1 MDTLD
6 NLTSST
12 TSSSWLFNDTTTISN
27 ANINATTNS
36 SAASSILPVQDY
48 DDGNA
53 DECWFEDCELTSF
66 TGIGYLAELYL
77 PKVAAV
83 ISIICS
89 SVLISEIVKDYNTGN
104 NGGGVGGGG
113 GGGGRQRKTTSA
125 ISKILFSI
133 SFADL
138 FFSLYVHIN
147 KTLQF
152 CLAFVTTLFGSWA
165 KPSFV

>member
-6 NLTSST
+6 NLTSSSS
-12 TSSSWLFNDTTTISN
+12 SSSWWFNDTTTSSY
-27 ANINATTNS
+27 ANNNATTNS

-53 DECWFEDCELTSF
+53 DECWFEDCELKSF
-66 TGIGYLAELYL
+66 TGIGYVAELYL

-89 SVLISEIVKDYNTGN
+89 SVLISEIVKDYNAGN

-113 GGGGRQRKTTSA
+113 SQRKTTSA

-152 CLAFVTTLFGSWA
+152 CLAL
-165 KPSFV
+165 